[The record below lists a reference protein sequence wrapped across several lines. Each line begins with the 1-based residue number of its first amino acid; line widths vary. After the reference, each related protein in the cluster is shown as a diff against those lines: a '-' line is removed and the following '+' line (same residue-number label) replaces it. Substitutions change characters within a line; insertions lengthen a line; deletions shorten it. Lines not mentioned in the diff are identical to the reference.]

1 MLFIMGVLLKE
12 VLSAPVSVREIRT
25 LNVVILVVLLLS
37 VIGAGWI
44 ILSFLVR

>member
-25 LNVVILVVLLLS
+25 LNIIILVVSLSS

-44 ILSFLVR
+44 ILSFLVC